1 MKNKNETRYIYRGTF
16 QTRDILITVANRAK
30 LFSFHAS
37 V

>member
-1 MKNKNETRYIYRGTF
+1 MKLDIYRGTF
-16 QTRDILITVANRAK
+16 QTRHILITVANRAK